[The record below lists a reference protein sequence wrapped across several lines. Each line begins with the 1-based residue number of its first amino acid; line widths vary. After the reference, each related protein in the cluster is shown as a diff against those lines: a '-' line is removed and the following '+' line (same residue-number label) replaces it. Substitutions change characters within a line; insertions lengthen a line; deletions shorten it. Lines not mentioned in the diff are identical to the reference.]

1 MGTTGP
7 EGLMILTG
15 EDGYDGLSAMLVSR
29 TTDSG
34 TFAYDGC
41 MFAGDLPPLP
51 GAISAPAR

>member
-1 MGTTGP
+1 
-7 EGLMILTG
+7 MILTG

-34 TFAYDGC
+34 TFAYDGY

-51 GAISAPAR
+51 GAISAPIR